1 MRIRYTHLAGVVGS
15 SEALGTGALCGPQM
29 NDLPIVRDAFVELVD
44 GKIAALGSMTDCPL
58 DDAGWDVRPAKGQWM
73 LPGFVDSHTHLI
85 HAGARVA
92 EFRMR
97 LNGASYQEIAAAGGG
112 ILNSASALLQTDESA
127 LLDAL
132 LERLEL
138 ARSTGTVAAEIKSGY
153 GLTFEAERK
162 ILRVVRA
169 AQSAQR
175 MPLWT
180 TFLGLHALPKGQNLD
195 HFVGEVIDRWLP
207 ALADEGLIDFVDL
220 FCEAGYFRT
229 CDLLRLAEAADQR
242 GIRLKAHTNQF
253 HSIGGVSASIQ
264 AKALSID
271 HLEVLSEEDLMA
283 LQTAWSQ
290 GIAPMPVA
298 LPHCSL
304 FLNIPFAPGRAIIDA
319 GLPLAL
325 ASDCNPGSS
334 PSSDLRMAWS
344 LATSQM
350 KLRVDEGL
358 AALTANAAFALGAQ
372 ERMGRI
378 QPGMEAHVLLTKPMA
393 DYAQI
398 PYFTSENHL
407 AQTLIYGQ

>member
-15 SEALGTGALCGPQM
+15 PEALGTGALCGPQM

-44 GKIAALGSMTDCPL
+44 GKIAALGSMTDCPV

-85 HAGARVA
+85 HAGTRVA

-162 ILRVVRA
+162 MLRVVRA

-271 HLEVLSEEDLMA
+271 HLEVLSYEDLSA
-283 LQTAWSQ
+283 LQAAWSQ
-290 GIAPMPVA
+290 GIGPMPVA

-304 FLNIPFAPGRAIIDA
+304 FLNIPYAPGRAMIDA

-325 ASDCNPGSS
+325 ASDYNPGSS
-334 PSSDLRMAWS
+334 PSSDLGMVWS

>member
-1 MRIRYTHLAGVVGS
+1 
-15 SEALGTGALCGPQM
+15 M

-44 GKIAALGSMTDCPL
+44 GKIAALGSMTDCPV

-162 ILRVVRA
+162 MLRLVRA

>member
-1 MRIRYTHLAGVVGS
+1 MRTRYTHLAGVVGS
-15 SEALGTGALCGPQM
+15 PEGLGTGALCGPQM
-29 NDLPIVRDAFVELVD
+29 NDLPILRDAFVELID
-44 GKIAALGSMTDCPL
+44 GKIAALGSMTDCPES
-58 DDAGWDVRPAKGQWM
+58 DAGWDVRPAKGQWM
-73 LPGFVDSHTHLI
+73 LPGFIDSHTHLI
-85 HAGARVA
+85 HAGPRVA

-97 LNGASYQEIAAAGGG
+97 LDGASYHEIAAAGGG
-112 ILNSASALLQTDESA
+112 ILNSAAALAQTDESA
-127 LLDAL
+127 LLDVL

-162 ILRVVRA
+162 MLRVVRA
-169 AQSAQR
+169 AQSAQS
-175 MPLWT
+175 MPLWA
-180 TFLGLHALPKGQNLD
+180 TFLGLHALPKGQNLN
-195 HFVGEVIDRWLP
+195 HFVDEAIDQWLP

-220 FCEAGYFRT
+220 FCETGYFRT
-229 CDLLRLAEAADQR
+229 SDLLRLAEAADQR

-253 HSIGGVSASIQ
+253 QSIGGVSASIQ

-271 HLEVLSEEDLMA
+271 HLEVLSDEDRTA
-283 LQTAWSQ
+283 LLAAWSQ
-290 GIAPMPVA
+290 GTGPMPVA

-304 FLNIPFAPGRAIIDA
+304 FLNIPFTPGRAIIDA

-325 ASDCNPGSS
+325 ASDYNPGSS

-398 PYFTSENHL
+398 PYFTSENHI

>member
-15 SEALGTGALCGPQM
+15 PEALGTGALCGPQM

-44 GKIAALGSMTDCPL
+44 GKIAALGSMTDCPV

-112 ILNSASALLQTDESA
+112 ILNSAAALAQTDESA

-132 LERLEL
+132 LERLEM

-162 ILRVVRA
+162 MLRVVRA
-169 AQSAQR
+169 AQSAQS
-175 MPLWT
+175 MPLWA

>member
-1 MRIRYTHLAGVVGS
+1 
-15 SEALGTGALCGPQM
+15 M

-44 GKIAALGSMTDCPL
+44 GKIAALGSMTDCPV

-162 ILRVVRA
+162 MLRVVRA

-271 HLEVLSEEDLMA
+271 HLEVLSYEDLSA
-283 LQTAWSQ
+283 LQAAWSQ
-290 GIAPMPVA
+290 GIGPMPVA

-304 FLNIPFAPGRAIIDA
+304 FLNIPYAPGRAMIDA

-325 ASDCNPGSS
+325 ASDYNPGSS
-334 PSSDLRMAWS
+334 PSSDLGMVWS

>member
-15 SEALGTGALCGPQM
+15 PEALGTGALCGPQM

-44 GKIAALGSMTDCPL
+44 DKIAALGSMTDCPV

-162 ILRVVRA
+162 MLRVVRA

>member
-15 SEALGTGALCGPQM
+15 PEALGTGALCGPQM

-44 GKIAALGSMTDCPL
+44 GKIAALGSMTDCPV

-162 ILRVVRA
+162 MLRVVRA

>member
-15 SEALGTGALCGPQM
+15 PEALGTGALCGPQM

-44 GKIAALGSMTDCPL
+44 GKIAALGSMTDCPV

-162 ILRVVRA
+162 MLRVVRA

-407 AQTLIYGQ
+407 AQTLI

>member
-15 SEALGTGALCGPQM
+15 PEGLGTGALCGPQM

-44 GKIAALGSMTDCPL
+44 GKIAALGSMTDCPES
-58 DDAGWDVRPAKGQWM
+58 DAGWDVRPAKGQWM

-97 LNGASYQEIAAAGGG
+97 LDGASYQEIAAAGGG
-112 ILNSASALLQTDESA
+112 ILNSASALAQTDESA

-162 ILRVVRA
+162 MLRVVRA
-169 AQSAQR
+169 AQSAQS
-175 MPLWT
+175 MPLWA

-195 HFVGEVIDRWLP
+195 HFVGEAIDRWLP
-207 ALADEGLIDFVDL
+207 ALADEGLVDFVDL

-229 CDLLRLAEAADQR
+229 SDLLRLAEAADQR

-304 FLNIPFAPGRAIIDA
+304 FLNIPYTPGRAIIDA
-319 GLPLAL
+319 GLPLAI
-325 ASDCNPGSS
+325 ASDYNPGSS

>member
-15 SEALGTGALCGPQM
+15 PEALGTGALCGPQM

-44 GKIAALGSMTDCPL
+44 GKIAALGSMTDCPV
-58 DDAGWDVRPAKGQWM
+58 DDAGWDVRPAKDQWM

-162 ILRVVRA
+162 MLRVVRA

>member
-15 SEALGTGALCGPQM
+15 PEALGTGALCGPQM

-44 GKIAALGSMTDCPL
+44 GKIAALGSMTDCPV

-97 LNGASYQEIAAAGGG
+97 LDGASYQEIAAAGGG
-112 ILNSASALLQTDESA
+112 ILNSAAALAQTDESA

-132 LERLEL
+132 LERLEM

-162 ILRVVRA
+162 MLRVVRA

>member
-1 MRIRYTHLAGVVGS
+1 
-15 SEALGTGALCGPQM
+15 M

-44 GKIAALGSMTDCPL
+44 GKIAALGSMTDCPV
-58 DDAGWDVRPAKGQWM
+58 DDAGWDVRPAKDQWM

-162 ILRVVRA
+162 MLRVVRA

-304 FLNIPFAPGRAIIDA
+304 FLNIPFAPGRALIDA

>member
-1 MRIRYTHLAGVVGS
+1 
-15 SEALGTGALCGPQM
+15 M

-44 GKIAALGSMTDCPL
+44 GKIAALGSMTDCPV
-58 DDAGWDVRPAKGQWM
+58 DDAGWDVRPAKDQWM

-97 LNGASYQEIAAAGGG
+97 LDGASYQEIAAAGGG

-162 ILRVVRA
+162 MLRVVRA

>member
-1 MRIRYTHLAGVVGS
+1 
-15 SEALGTGALCGPQM
+15 
-29 NDLPIVRDAFVELVD
+29 LPIVRDAFVELVD
-44 GKIAALGSMTDCPL
+44 GKIAALGSMTDCPV
-58 DDAGWDVRPAKGQWM
+58 DDAGWDVRPAKDQWM

-162 ILRVVRA
+162 MLRVVRA

>member
-1 MRIRYTHLAGVVGS
+1 MRIRYTHLAGVAGS
-15 SEALGTGALCGPQM
+15 PEGLGTGALCGPQM

-44 GKIAALGSMTDCPL
+44 GKIAALGSMTDCPES
-58 DDAGWDVRPAKGQWM
+58 DAGWDVRPAKGQWM

-97 LNGASYQEIAAAGGG
+97 LDGASYQEIAAAGGG
-112 ILNSASALLQTDESA
+112 ILNSAAALAQTDESA

-162 ILRVVRA
+162 MLRVVRA
-169 AQSAQR
+169 AQSTQS
-175 MPLWT
+175 MPLWA
-180 TFLGLHALPKGQNLD
+180 TFLGMHALPKGQNLD
-195 HFVGEVIDRWLP
+195 HFVGEAIDRWLP
-207 ALADEGLIDFVDL
+207 ALADEGLVDFVDL

-229 CDLLRLAEAADQR
+229 NDLLRLAEAADQR

-271 HLEVLSEEDLMA
+271 HLEVLSDEDLSA

-290 GIAPMPVA
+290 GIGPMPVA

-304 FLNIPFAPGRAIIDA
+304 FLNLPYAPGRAIIDA
-319 GLPLAL
+319 GLPLAI
-325 ASDCNPGSS
+325 ASDYNPGSS

>member
-1 MRIRYTHLAGVVGS
+1 
-15 SEALGTGALCGPQM
+15 M

-44 GKIAALGSMTDCPL
+44 GKIAALGSMTDCPES
-58 DDAGWDVRPAKGQWM
+58 DAGWDVRQAKGQWM

-112 ILNSASALLQTDESA
+112 ILNSAAALAQTDESA

-132 LERLEL
+132 LERLEM

-162 ILRVVRA
+162 MLRVVRA
-169 AQSAQR
+169 AQSTQS
-175 MPLWT
+175 MPLWA
-180 TFLGLHALPKGQNLD
+180 TFLGMHALPKGQNLD
-195 HFVGEVIDRWLP
+195 HFVGEAIDRWLP
-207 ALADEGLIDFVDL
+207 ALADEGLVDFVDL

-229 CDLLRLAEAADQR
+229 NDLLRLAEAADQR

-264 AKALSID
+264 AKAISID
-271 HLEVLSEEDLMA
+271 HLEVLSDEDLSA

-290 GIAPMPVA
+290 GIGPMPVA

-304 FLNIPFAPGRAIIDA
+304 FLNLPYAPGRAMIDA

-325 ASDCNPGSS
+325 ASDYNPGSS
-334 PSSDLRMAWS
+334 PSSDLGMVWS

>member
-1 MRIRYTHLAGVVGS
+1 
-15 SEALGTGALCGPQM
+15 M

-44 GKIAALGSMTDCPL
+44 GKIAALGSMTDCPES
-58 DDAGWDVRPAKGQWM
+58 DAGWDVRPAKGQWM

-97 LNGASYQEIAAAGGG
+97 LDGASYQEIAAAGGG
-112 ILNSASALLQTDESA
+112 ILNSAAALAQTDESA

-162 ILRVVRA
+162 MLRVVRA
-169 AQSAQR
+169 AQSTQS
-175 MPLWT
+175 MPLWA
-180 TFLGLHALPKGQNLD
+180 TFLGMHALPKGQNLD
-195 HFVGEVIDRWLP
+195 HFVGEAIDRWLP
-207 ALADEGLIDFVDL
+207 ALADEGLVDFVDL

-229 CDLLRLAEAADQR
+229 NDLLRLAEAADQR

-271 HLEVLSEEDLMA
+271 HLEVLSDEDLSA

-290 GIAPMPVA
+290 GIGPMPVA

-304 FLNIPFAPGRAIIDA
+304 FLNIPYTPGRAIIDA
-319 GLPLAL
+319 GLPLAI
-325 ASDCNPGSS
+325 ASDYNPGSS

>member
-1 MRIRYTHLAGVVGS
+1 
-15 SEALGTGALCGPQM
+15 
-29 NDLPIVRDAFVELVD
+29 VRDAFVELVD
-44 GKIAALGSMTDCPL
+44 GKIAALGSMTDCPES
-58 DDAGWDVRPAKGQWM
+58 DAGWDVRPAKGQWM

-97 LNGASYQEIAAAGGG
+97 LDGASYQEIAAAGGG
-112 ILNSASALLQTDESA
+112 ILNSAAALEKMDESA

-162 ILRVVRA
+162 MLRVVRA
-169 AQSAQR
+169 AQSAQS
-175 MPLWT
+175 MPLWA

-195 HFVGEVIDRWLP
+195 HFVGDAIDRWLP
-207 ALADEGLIDFVDL
+207 TLADEGLVDFVDL

-229 CDLLRLAEAADQR
+229 SDLLRLAEAADQR

-253 HSIGGVSASIQ
+253 Q
-264 AKALSID
+264 SID
-271 HLEVLSEEDLMA
+271 HLEGLSEEDLSA

-304 FLNIPFAPGRAIIDA
+304 FLNIPYAPGRAMIDA
-319 GLPLAL
+319 GMPLAL
-325 ASDCNPGSS
+325 ASDYNPGSS
-334 PSSDLRMAWS
+334 PSSDLGMVWS

>member
-1 MRIRYTHLAGVVGS
+1 
-15 SEALGTGALCGPQM
+15 M

-44 GKIAALGSMTDCPL
+44 GKIAALGSMTDCPES
-58 DDAGWDVRPAKGQWM
+58 DAGWDVRPAKGQWM

-97 LNGASYQEIAAAGGG
+97 LDGASYQEIAAAGGG
-112 ILNSASALLQTDESA
+112 ILNSAAALAQTDESA

-132 LERLEL
+132 LERLEM

-162 ILRVVRA
+162 MLRVVRA
-169 AQSAQR
+169 AQSAQS
-175 MPLWT
+175 MPLWA

-290 GIAPMPVA
+290 GIAPIPVA

>member
-1 MRIRYTHLAGVVGS
+1 M
-15 SEALGTGALCGPQM
+15 
-29 NDLPIVRDAFVELVD
+29 
-44 GKIAALGSMTDCPL
+44 
-58 DDAGWDVRPAKGQWM
+58 
-73 LPGFVDSHTHLI
+73 
-85 HAGARVA
+85 
-92 EFRMR
+92 
-97 LNGASYQEIAAAGGG
+97 
-112 ILNSASALLQTDESA
+112 DESA

-162 ILRVVRA
+162 MLRVVRA
-169 AQSAQR
+169 AQSAQS
-175 MPLWT
+175 MPLWA
-180 TFLGLHALPKGQNLD
+180 TFLGLHALPKGQTLD
-195 HFVGEVIDRWLP
+195 HYVNEAIDRWLP
-207 ALADEGLIDFVDL
+207 ALADEGLMDFVDL

-229 CDLLRLAEAADQR
+229 SDLLRLAEAANQR

-271 HLEVLSEEDLMA
+271 HLEVFSDEDRSA
-283 LQTAWSQ
+283 LVAAWSQ
-290 GIAPMPVA
+290 GVGPMPVA

-304 FLNIPFAPGRAIIDA
+304 FLNIPYTPGRAMIDA

-325 ASDCNPGSS
+325 ASDYNPGSS
-334 PSSDLRMAWS
+334 PSSDLGMVWS

-398 PYFTSENHL
+398 PYFTSENHI

>member
-1 MRIRYTHLAGVVGS
+1 
-15 SEALGTGALCGPQM
+15 M

-44 GKIAALGSMTDCPL
+44 GKIAALGSMTDCPV

-162 ILRVVRA
+162 MLRVVRA

>member
-1 MRIRYTHLAGVVGS
+1 
-15 SEALGTGALCGPQM
+15 M

-44 GKIAALGSMTDCPL
+44 GKIAALGSMTDCPV
-58 DDAGWDVRPAKGQWM
+58 DDAGWDVRPAKDQWM

-162 ILRVVRA
+162 MLRVVRA

>member
-1 MRIRYTHLAGVVGS
+1 
-15 SEALGTGALCGPQM
+15 
-29 NDLPIVRDAFVELVD
+29 LPIVRDAFVELVD
-44 GKIAALGSMTDCPL
+44 GKIAALGSMTDCPV
-58 DDAGWDVRPAKGQWM
+58 DDAGWDIRLAKGQWM
-73 LPGFVDSHTHLI
+73 LPGFVDSHTHLV
-85 HAGARVA
+85 HAANRVA

-97 LNGASYQEIAAAGGG
+97 LDGASYQEIAAAGGG
-112 ILNSASALLQTDESA
+112 ILNSAAALAQTDESA

-162 ILRVVRA
+162 MLRVVRA
-169 AQSAQR
+169 AQSAQS
-175 MPLWT
+175 MPLWA

>member
-1 MRIRYTHLAGVVGS
+1 MRIRYTNLAGVVGS
-15 SEALGTGALCGPQM
+15 PEGLETGALCGPQM
-29 NDLPIVRDAFVELVD
+29 NDLPILRDAFVELID
-44 GKIAALGSMTDCPL
+44 GRIAALGSMTDCPES
-58 DDAGWDVRPAKGQWM
+58 DAGWDVRPSKGQWM

-85 HAGARVA
+85 HAGSRVA
-92 EFRMR
+92 EYRMR
-97 LNGASYQEIAAAGGG
+97 LDGASYHEIAAAGGG
-112 ILNSASALLQTDESA
+112 ILNSAAALAQTDESA

-162 ILRVVRA
+162 MLRVVRA
-169 AQSAQR
+169 AQSAQS
-175 MPLWT
+175 MPLWA

-195 HFVGEVIDRWLP
+195 HFVGEAIDRWLP
-207 ALADEGLIDFVDL
+207 ALADEGLVDFVDL

-229 CDLLRLAEAADQR
+229 VDLMRLAEAANQR

-253 HSIGGVSASIQ
+253 QSIGGVSASIQ

-271 HLEVLSEEDLMA
+271 HLEVLSDEDRTA
-283 LQTAWSQ
+283 LVAAWSL
-290 GIAPMPVA
+290 GVGPMLVA

-304 FLNIPFAPGRAIIDA
+304 FLNIPYTPGRAIIDA
-319 GLPLAL
+319 GLPLAI
-325 ASDCNPGSS
+325 ASDYNPGSS

-372 ERMGRI
+372 DRMGRI

-398 PYFTSENHL
+398 PYFTSENHI

>member
-15 SEALGTGALCGPQM
+15 PEGLGTGALCGPQM

-44 GKIAALGSMTDCPL
+44 GKIAALGSMTDCPES
-58 DDAGWDVRPAKGQWM
+58 DAGWDVRPAKGQWM

-112 ILNSASALLQTDESA
+112 ILNSAAALAQTDESA

-132 LERLEL
+132 LERLEM

-162 ILRVVRA
+162 MLRVVRA
-169 AQSAQR
+169 AQSTQS
-175 MPLWT
+175 MPLWA
-180 TFLGLHALPKGQNLD
+180 TFLGMHALPKGQNLD
-195 HFVGEVIDRWLP
+195 HFIGEAIDRWLP
-207 ALADEGLIDFVDL
+207 ALADEGLVDFVDL

-229 CDLLRLAEAADQR
+229 NDLLRLAEAADQR

-264 AKALSID
+264 AKAISID
-271 HLEVLSEEDLMA
+271 HLEVLSEEDLSA

-290 GIAPMPVA
+290 GIGPMPVA

-304 FLNIPFAPGRAIIDA
+304 FLNIPYAPGRAIIDA

-325 ASDCNPGSS
+325 ASDYNPGSS
-334 PSSDLRMAWS
+334 PSSDLGMVWS

>member
-15 SEALGTGALCGPQM
+15 PEALGTGALCGPQM

-44 GKIAALGSMTDCPL
+44 GKIAALGSMTDCPV

-73 LPGFVDSHTHLI
+73 LPGFIDSHTHLI
-85 HAGARVA
+85 HAGTRVA

-162 ILRVVRA
+162 MLRVVRA

-271 HLEVLSEEDLMA
+271 HLEVLSYEDLSA
-283 LQTAWSQ
+283 LQAAWSQ
-290 GIAPMPVA
+290 GIGPMPVA

-304 FLNIPFAPGRAIIDA
+304 FLNIPYAPGRAMIDA

-325 ASDCNPGSS
+325 ASDYNPGSS
-334 PSSDLRMAWS
+334 PSSDLGMVWS

>member
-1 MRIRYTHLAGVVGS
+1 
-15 SEALGTGALCGPQM
+15 M

-44 GKIAALGSMTDCPL
+44 GKIAALGSMTDCPV
-58 DDAGWDVRPAKGQWM
+58 DDAGWDVRPAKDQWM

-162 ILRVVRA
+162 MLRVVRA

-304 FLNIPFAPGRAIIDA
+304 FLNIPYTPGRAIIDA
-319 GLPLAL
+319 GLPLAI
-325 ASDCNPGSS
+325 ASDYNPGSS

>member
-15 SEALGTGALCGPQM
+15 PEGLETGALCGPQM
-29 NDLPIVRDAFVELVD
+29 NDLPILRDAYVELVD
-44 GKIAALGSMTDCPL
+44 GKIAALGSMTHCPES
-58 DDAGWDVRPAKGQWM
+58 DAGWDVRMAKGQWM
-73 LPGFVDSHTHLI
+73 LPGFVDSHTHLV
-85 HAGARVA
+85 HAADRVA

-97 LNGASYQEIAAAGGG
+97 LDGASYHEIAAAGGG
-112 ILNSASALLQTDESA
+112 ILNSAAALEKMDESA

-162 ILRVVRA
+162 MLRVVRA
-169 AQSAQR
+169 AQSAQS
-175 MPLWT
+175 MPLWA
-180 TFLGLHALPKGQNLD
+180 TFLGLHALPKGQTLD
-195 HFVGEVIDRWLP
+195 HFVSEAIDRWLP
-207 ALADEGLIDFVDL
+207 ALADEGLMDFVDL

-229 CDLLRLAEAADQR
+229 SDLLRLAEAANQR

-264 AKALSID
+264 ANALSID
-271 HLEVLSEEDLMA
+271 HLEVLSDEDRSA
-283 LQTAWSQ
+283 LVAAWSQ
-290 GIAPMPVA
+290 GVGPMPVA

-304 FLNIPFAPGRAIIDA
+304 FLNIPYTPGRAMIDA

-325 ASDCNPGSS
+325 ASDYNPGSS
-334 PSSDLRMAWS
+334 PSSDLGMVWS

-398 PYFTSENHL
+398 PYFTSENHI

>member
-1 MRIRYTHLAGVVGS
+1 
-15 SEALGTGALCGPQM
+15 M

-44 GKIAALGSMTDCPL
+44 GKIAALGSMTDCPV
-58 DDAGWDVRPAKGQWM
+58 DDAGWDVRPAKDQWM

-138 ARSTGTVAAEIKSGY
+138 ARSTGTVAAEIKIGY

-162 ILRVVRA
+162 MLRVVRA